1 MKLDDD
7 TQAELD
13 ELRAENERLKAEKT
27 PDPAEKLSAE
37 LAQKTAI
44 LDRRERVLG
53 LAIQKGLDPEKT
65 FALLGLD
72 GADDEVMLDRIATN
86 EETVAKDT
94 RNQVLRDNG
103 RSPHTSVKLGG
114 KLTADVLDRMG
125 DDQLSQ
131 ISPRVVAEALAEADS
146 RGTRPTLRQKIA
158 NDLRG
163 TE

>member
-1 MKLDDD
+1 MKTDEEL
-7 TQAELD
+7 QAEID
-13 ELRAENERLKAEKT
+13 ELKTENERLKAEKT
-27 PDPAEKLSAE
+27 PGPAEKAAAE
-37 LAQKTAI
+37 LALKTAI

-72 GADDEVMLDRIATN
+72 GADDDAMIDRIATN
-86 EETVAKDT
+86 EATIVGEARTMW
-94 RNQVLRDNG
+94 LRQNG
-103 RSPHTSVKLGG
+103 RTPHGSIKLGD
-114 KLTADVLDRMG
+114 KLSADVLDRMG

-131 ISPRVVAEALAEADS
+131 ISPRVVAEALADADS
-146 RGTRPTLRQKIA
+146 LSTRPTLRQKIA